1 MQVQNQKR
9 DRRGVTKRISAFALL
24 VMTVAL
30 FIYCNSNNGKK
41 SMEKQKEQTIT
52 HGVGRFV
59 IDIPVSMQ
67 YRGGSYKM
75 RNRQINEII
84 WPDNEAEKTAQ
95 STWEKHLEEIKNL
108 EPPTKINNAL
118 IETKNIEGIGKWCKA
133 VYYYGY
139 HKRPKR
145 GYLDIMLNS
154 GITGVWITSYG
165 KITGKDFM
173 YEKSSDL
180 AKAYRPPT
188 HRLGK
193 ASVLKNV
200 DSFYLQY
207 GAIDL
212 PFEYKESVD
221 IGFKGHKLDKYLEF
235 GIETDVVD
243 KVEKVGLMK
252 RMTAIIALKMVP
264 GFKMEKI
271 RSNKREIAGLS
282 GEEIIMRGTD
292 TDDNETTINFVWE
305 FLGKENSSHQPW
317 IKIDMETEDGQI
329 DEKLALWDSILDS
342 LRPAGR

>member
-1 MQVQNQKR
+1 M
-9 DRRGVTKRISAFALL
+9 RIAAFAL
-24 VMTVAL
+24 MAMAVAL
-30 FIYCNSNNGKK
+30 SLSCNANNGKEEIE
-41 SMEKQKEQTIT
+41 MQKEQTIT
-52 HGVGRFV
+52 YGVGRFV
-59 IDIPVSMQ
+59 IDIPASMQ
-67 YRGGSYKM
+67 YRGGSYRM
-75 RNRQINEII
+75 IGYSIEEIM
-84 WPDNEAEKTAQ
+84 WPDADSGKEAENIWYANLDKI
-95 STWEKHLEEIKNL
+95 KKLEAPDGYES
-108 EPPTKINNAL
+108 AL
-118 IETKNIEGIGKWCKA
+118 IEVKDIAHIGKSCKA
-133 VYYYGY
+133 VLFFNEPSDTEYGSL
-139 HKRPKR
+139 H
-145 GYLDIMLNS
+145 MLINS
-154 GITGVWITSYG
+154 GVTGVWIKARDKKLTA
-165 KITGKDFM
+165 KDTI
-173 YEKSSDL
+173 YEIASDL

-264 GFKMEKI
+264 GFKLEKI